1 MATISSSSSSS
12 FSFLIVLSVLV
23 VSNNVPMSHGQN
35 LPVGLIPVNS
45 LGSVLPNLVSGKIVD
60 LTLIV
65 NTLNGA
71 AVLVQNIETSLNAVT
86 RNVLVISSR
95 VVGPI
100 TSVTP
105 TILNQVSADVCSLL
119 RSVNLGSILFADL
132 NTDQVTQILSCV

>member
-1 MATISSSSSSS
+1 MAIISSSS
-12 FSFLIVLSVLV
+12 FSFLIFLSVLLV
-23 VSNNVPMSHGQN
+23 AANNVPVSYGQN
-35 LPVGLIPVNS
+35 LPIGMIPVNS

-100 TSVTP
+100 TSIFP
-105 TILNQVSADVCSLL
+105 TVLTQVSGDVCSLL
-119 RSVNLGSILFADL
+119 RSVNLGSILFVDL
-132 NTDQVTQILSCV
+132 NTVQVTQILSCV